1 MRTMLAYAESADG
14 VSWVKPD
21 VGTVEYNGSRDN
33 NLVFG
38 LDLSLGRHAIG
49 AYVFKDPAALPD
61 EEYKLV
67 HMGGDGGRF
76 YVWGAVSPDGLR
88 WRALERPLLSDYMSD
103 TQP

>member
-14 VSWVKPD
+14 VSWLKPD

-61 EEYKLV
+61 EAYKLV
-67 HMGGDGGRF
+67 HMGGTEGGSTCGEPCLPTSCDGGPWSVRC
-76 YVWGAVSPDGLR
+76 SP
-88 WRALERPLLSDYMSD
+88 
-103 TQP
+103 TT